1 MNPQATLLENVPMS
15 RQTAWRA
22 GGVARFGYAPSSE
35 EDLSLFLA
43 RHSFSDLP
51 VVFVGLGSNL
61 LVRDGGLAALVVFT
75 HRGLSK
81 LSILGHGVDA
91 LFYASAGVALPKLA
105 RFSANMGYEGAEFM
119 AGIPGSVG
127 GALAMNAGCYGSEVW
142 DCVQRVRTITANGEI
157 KERPVSDYLV
167 GYREVSPK
175 HEGKEFFIGAW
186 FGFVAGD
193 GQKSRAR
200 ISELLKRRVREQP
213 LSKPNSGS
221 VFRNPD
227 GDFAA
232 RLIES
237 NGLKGR
243 SNGPAVVSDKHANFI
258 INNGD
263 ATAKN
268 IEDLIAEVQSEV
280 ECKSG
285 IRLKREVHIVGD
297 HL

>member
-1 MNPQATLLENVPMS
+1 M
-15 RQTAWRA
+15 
-22 GGVARFGYAPSSE
+22 
-35 EDLSLFLA
+35 
-43 RHSFSDLP
+43 
-51 VVFVGLGSNL
+51 FVGLGSNL

-91 LFYASAGVALPKLA
+91 LFYASSGVALPKLA

-127 GALAMNAGCYGSEVW
+127 VALAMNAGCYGSEVW

-232 RLIES
+232 RLIEI
-237 NGLKGR
+237 NGLKCR
-243 SNGPAVVSDKHANFI
+243 SNGAAVVSDKHANFI